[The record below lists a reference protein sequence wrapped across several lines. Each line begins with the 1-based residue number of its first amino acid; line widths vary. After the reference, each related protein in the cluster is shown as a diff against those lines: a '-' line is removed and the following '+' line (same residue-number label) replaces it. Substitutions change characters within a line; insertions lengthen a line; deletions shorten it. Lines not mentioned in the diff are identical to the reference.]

1 MVKSEIIKAL
11 KEKGASDIEEIKYK
25 RGYLLLK
32 FFYDFDDDETSAAR
46 SYSDEEG
53 TYESETEE
61 WYKELYLPYLY
72 DISLDNVEEYIEE
85 IMEEYEVQGQF
96 IAYDVDISNPTFGEF
111 IALFT
116 EEEEEKDI
124 EEVIEELD
132 L

>member
-25 RGYLLLK
+25 RGFLLLK
-32 FFYDFDDDETSAAR
+32 FFYDFDDDEILAAR

-53 TYESETEE
+53 TYETETEE

-96 IAYDVDISNPTFGEF
+96 VAYDVDIENPTFGEF
-111 IALFT
+111 LALFS
-116 EEEEEKDI
+116 EEEDI
-124 EEVIEELD
+124 DIDEVIEELE